1 MARSIVFREISYR
14 PNGYY
19 GLLGIL
25 VVVALAGLVAAGYM
39 GQAGHH
45 VTGMSNQIVWGV
57 PHVFSLFLILAAAGA
72 LGVASIANVFGRAV
86 YKPMARLSAILAMAL
101 LLGGLSVLVLDL
113 GRPGRL
119 PEILPSLNF
128 SSVFAVNLFVYSGFL
143 LAALASLWM
152 MIERRMNRYTRPVG
166 LIALL
171 MSVWLATDVGSVF
184 GVVVA
189 RPAYDTAILPPLFV
203 VTSFAVGLA
212 TFILIL
218 VPALTWSGR
227 PLGDYVIGRLGRMLG
242 IAMAVVLY
250 FVAMQH
256 IIGHYSAERQGAEN
270 FILSNGGIYT
280 LFFWVVQVVLGSL
293 VPIVLLFNS
302 SPDGRRVRV
311 MSAATL
317 VILGGLAQIYV
328 IIIGGQAFPLLLFP
342 GMETASSFFDGQVA
356 SYVPS
361 LSELVLGAGG
371 VSFAL
376 ILVAVA
382 VKVLPVLPMTM
393 ADAVVDPHYQPP
405 EEVEEEEPEAEEQSE
420 EEPAAEEEAKP
431 EAEPEEEAEDED

>member
-14 PNGYY
+14 PNGYF

-25 VVVALAGLVAAGYM
+25 VAVALAGLVAAGYM

-45 VTGMSNQIVWGV
+45 VTGMSNQVVWGV
-57 PHVFSLFLILAAAGA
+57 PHVFSVFLILAAAGA
-72 LGVASIANVFGRAV
+72 LGVASIANVFGHSV

-119 PEILPSLNF
+119 PEVLPSLNF
-128 SSVFAVNLFVYSGFL
+128 SSVFAVNLFVYTGFL
-143 LAALASLWM
+143 LATLASLWV
-152 MIERRMNRYTRPVG
+152 MIERQMNRYTRPVG

-189 RPAYDTAILPPLFV
+189 RPAYDTAIMPPLFV

-227 PLGDYVIGRLGRMLG
+227 PLGDYVIGRLGRTLG

-256 IIGHYSAERQGAEN
+256 IIGHYSVERQGVEN
-270 FILSNGGIYT
+270 FILSDGGVYT
-280 LFFWVVQVVLGSL
+280 LFFWVVQVALGSL

-317 VILGGLAQIYV
+317 VVLGGLAQIYV
-328 IIIGGQAFPLLLFP
+328 IIIGGQAFPLPLFP
-342 GMETASSFFDGQVA
+342 GMETSSSFFDGQVA

-361 LSELVLGAGG
+361 LSELALGAGG
-371 VSFAL
+371 LSFTL
-376 ILVAVA
+376 ILVALA
-382 VKVLPVLPMTM
+382 VKVLPALPTTM

-405 EEVEEEEPEAEEQSE
+405 AEVEEEEPEA
-420 EEPAAEEEAKP
+420 AE
-431 EAEPEEEAEDED
+431 EAEPETKEAEPEAVPDEEAEDEEEA

>member
-1 MARSIVFREISYR
+1 MARSIVFRELSYQ

-19 GLLGIL
+19 GLLAVL
-25 VVVALAGLVAAGYM
+25 VAVALAGLVAAGYM

-45 VTGMSNQIVWGV
+45 VTGMSNQVVWGV

-86 YKPMARLSAILAMAL
+86 YRPMARLSAILAMSL

-128 SSVFAVNLFVYSGFL
+128 SSVFAVNLFVYTGFL
-143 LAALASLWM
+143 LAALASLWV
-152 MIERRMNRYTRPVG
+152 MIERRMNRFTRPVG

-218 VPALTWSGR
+218 VPAMIWSGR

-256 IIGHYSAERQGAEN
+256 IIGHYSVERQDVEN

-280 LFFWVVQVVLGSL
+280 LSFWVVQVVLGSL

-317 VILGGLAQIYV
+317 IVLGGLAQVYV
-328 IIIGGQAFPLLLFP
+328 IIIGGQAYPLVLFP
-342 GMETASSFFDGQVA
+342 GMETTSSFFDGQVA

-376 ILVAVA
+376 ILVALA
-382 VKVLPVLPMTM
+382 VKVLPVLPATM
-393 ADAVVDPHYQPP
+393 ADAIIDPHYQPP
-405 EEVEEEEPEAEEQSE
+405 AEVEEEAPEAEE
-420 EEPAAEEEAKP
+420 EA
-431 EAEPEEEAEDED
+431 EAEPASKEAESAAVPDEEDED